1 MDDILWP
8 LRGVLLFLRHPS
20 WWLRPMLGMLF
31 GLLIFLGIGFSVGWF
46 FWPSAEL
53 IGWSFWWRV
62 AVAIGVGGA
71 ALVMSWVL
79 FLPIILSLLLEDLA
93 RTVLRHSATL
103 TLPHLGLHHATA
115 EKLAQLAANVVQPN
129 ELPFVPGLL
138 ASLRV
143 VSGTLGPRFGWM
155 GAAFISGIMVPPSSV
170 VVSALGMSHIACID
184 ACDIAMSLRG
194 FTGEQRLRTLAAH
207 RKEIRQAALAAGI
220 MNLGLGATVIGW
232 LVWLPGIVVGAV
244 LRTRAWEE
252 FALKTP
258 TPTNA
263 EPAAPAALADKAEK
277 TA

>member
-20 WWLRPMLGMLF
+20 WWLRPMVGMLF
-31 GLLIFLGIGFSVGWF
+31 GLLIFIGIGFSAGWF
-46 FWPSAEL
+46 LWPSAEL

-79 FLPIILSLLLEDLA
+79 FLPIILSILLEDLA
-93 RTVLRHSATL
+93 RTVLRQSATL
-103 TLPHLGLHHATA
+103 TLPHLGPQLETA
-115 EKLAQLAANVVQPN
+115 GKFAQLASNAAQPN

-143 VSGTLGPRFGWM
+143 IAGTLGPRFGWM
-155 GAAFISGIMVPPSSV
+155 GAAFVSGIIVPPSSV

-194 FTGEQRLRTLAAH
+194 FSGEQRLQALAAH
-207 RKEIRQAALAAGI
+207 RKEIRQAALTAGI

-232 LVWLPGIVVGAV
+232 LIWLPGIVVGAV

-252 FALKTP
+252 IAFTAKTVTKTESAATAP
-258 TPTNA
+258 EKPA
-263 EPAAPAALADKAEK
+263 E
-277 TA
+277 